1 MKIGNWNV
9 TDNTIEWT
17 GDSLQPY
24 IIEQDELLAI
34 EPSGEF
40 AGLYTAILQATEEDW
55 LTVDDLYDLNY
66 AFVYAAAQNG
76 AGFNYET
83 FDATVA
89 KIFEL
94 LDLEDDEQVSQ

>member
-1 MKIGNWNV
+1 MKFGNWNV
-9 TDNTIEWT
+9 TENTIEWT
-17 GDSLQPY
+17 GDSLQQY
-24 IIEQDELLAI
+24 VIEQNELLAI

-40 AGLYTAILQATEEDW
+40 AGLYTAILEATDEDW

-66 AFVYAAAQNG
+66 AFVYSAAHG
-76 AGFNYET
+76 DGDFNYET

-94 LDLEDDEQVSQ
+94 LDLEDDEQVS